1 MLNIPFDSPPSSS
14 ILVRPMGDYSVMR
27 LGDRL
32 LVALLLATIAVSI
45 CGTALVHVQ
54 AQSQELLNERL
65 AVTQQGIELRMSAL
79 EALHL
84 SERLAVL
91 ERSASEVDEI
101 KKVALGIFAAVIVG
115 LVAQIVQI
123 RNHSSR
129 RR

>member
-1 MLNIPFDSPPSSS
+1 
-14 ILVRPMGDYSVMR
+14 MR

-32 LVALLLATIAVSI
+32 LIAVLLATIAVSI

-54 AQSQELLNERL
+54 AQSQELINERL
-65 AVTQQGIELRMSAL
+65 VVTQHGLELRMSAI
-79 EALHL
+79 EALRL

-91 ERSASEVDEI
+91 ERGANEVEEI